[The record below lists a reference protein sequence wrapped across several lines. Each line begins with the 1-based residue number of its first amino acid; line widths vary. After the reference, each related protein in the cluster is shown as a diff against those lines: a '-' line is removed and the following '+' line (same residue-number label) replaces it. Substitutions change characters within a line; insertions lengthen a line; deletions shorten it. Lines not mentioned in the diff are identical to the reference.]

1 MELTLSVDAL
11 TKVLVGIEDICEDQ
25 KGIKMK
31 KLKEF
36 GRKEKKKMKGIKEF

>member
-1 MELTLSVDAL
+1 MGLTLSVDAL

-31 KLKEF
+31 KLK
-36 GRKEKKKMKGIKEF
+36 KLKKFEDQRILMKN